1 MTIIARSAC
10 SAMPWRY
17 LSVQLMPVS
26 GRLCPSVPISVDLMH
41 LMRSTQLGFWGRGTM
56 RRTRQYTWL
65 FLRRHSIAC
74 PGTSYGIPY
83 TLMAPPK
90 CWCDGTNS
98 SMPTPPVFSYAQP
111 ACPNCS
117 KSPSAYTRDLSC
129 PRFSLSFAWTR
140 ARWIFRHL
148 NSGHF
153 NSPILSSK
161 LMKPIVGLNVKCKTA
176 AGGWTCMDLS
186 LSIKKTENMKC
197 GPQTY
202 GMIRV
207 RGQTLNKVTKLKY
220 LVSLFRS
227 DRNSLRDACTN
238 TGGLRAFSMN
248 AKLEDFSCPKI
259 HTLPKS
265 TQINSYLNPRIS
277 KLINK
282 NWCKIERFINQN

>member
-1 MTIIARSAC
+1 MQCKSLWIKASA
-10 SAMPWRY
+10 
-17 LSVQLMPVS
+17 
-26 GRLCPSVPISVDLMH
+26 
-41 LMRSTQLGFWGRGTM
+41 
-56 RRTRQYTWL
+56 
-65 FLRRHSIAC
+65 
-74 PGTSYGIPY
+74 
-83 TLMAPPK
+83 K
-90 CWCDGTNS
+90 CIN
-98 SMPTPPVFSYAQP
+98 V
-111 ACPNCS
+111 NVN
-117 KSPSAYTRDLSC
+117 
-129 PRFSLSFAWTR
+129 
-140 ARWIFRHL
+140 L

-161 LMKPIVGLNVKCKTA
+161 LTKPIVGLNIKCKTA
-176 AGGWTCMDLS
+176 AGGWTWMDLS
-186 LSIKKTENMKC
+186 LNIKKTENMKC

-207 RGQTLNKVTKLKY
+207 RGKTLNKVTKLKY

-238 TGGLRAFSMN
+238 TGWLRAFSMN

-259 HTLPKS
+259 HTQPKS